1 MPDQENDEEL
11 AANMKFAARKLAT
24 LIYHSTMPDDVK
36 DAWISVLPEMSFGQ
50 IDKLLSILEAKY
62 LDEKTKHIDA
72 EYKEK
77 IEKLVSELDQEKLQ
91 EDEKFIEALKRLGE

>member
-1 MPDQENDEEL
+1 MSEKEIDEEL
-11 AANMKFAARKLAT
+11 ATKIELNARKLASF
-24 LIYHSTMPDDVK
+24 IYHSTMPDEVK

-91 EDEKFIEALKRLGE
+91 EDEKFIEVLKRLGE